1 METLLVNILLFVS
14 IYIAGFFSI
23 LGYGKFFFTS
33 KNINNSQTNF
43 FDLQIFGSIGLLIL
57 SYLIYLSVGTSFTIN
72 ILIFFL
78 GILFYFFYKK
88 KLNKIEIKYLLILLF
103 LPILIIFIS
112 KTHEDFNTY
121 HFFSIYEVFN
131 NNLRIGTYNLN
142 DRFFHSSHLIHN
154 QSLFVFPYLN
164 LKMIHL
170 PIFYIYISTLGYFL
184 YLTFLNKNSTEVLYS
199 IFCILILLIKFN
211 RLSEFG
217 YDYIAQFLLL
227 IVFHK
232 IYFLIDDDYE
242 ITSGA
247 IIFLFSVLV
256 KPIALLFIPI
266 FLSIFIM
273 KKLNFF
279 LKIIKTRFLTII
291 SLVIIL
297 TSSSF
302 FKTGCIFY
310 PVNSTCF
317 SKEKV
322 FWSEKHEIKE
332 YSEMIRYWA
341 KAYYT
346 QDKSKYDK
354 IENKNLYN
362 KNFNWLKFWIEKHFF
377 YKIFEFLIILIL
389 CFIITYIYFNKDQL
403 DKEKLNNKKKIFLIL
418 STASIFFWLTTVP
431 QFRFSFSSIIIF
443 SFLIFIFLFNKKI
456 IFNKKKFYH
465 LLILGFLVLN
475 IKNINRITSEFQRD
489 DFYKYKN
496 FPYFNEIEINNDYN
510 KLERSKFFHIEIL
523 K

>member
-1 METLLVNILLFVS
+1 METLLVKILLFVS
-14 IYIAGFFSI
+14 IYILGFFSI
-23 LGYGKFFFTS
+23 IGYGKFFVST
-33 KNINNSQTNF
+33 KNTNNNHTNF
-43 FDLQIFGSIGLLIL
+43 FDLQIFGSMGLLIL
-57 SYLIYLSVGTSFTIN
+57 SYLIYLSIGTNFIIN

-88 KLNKIEIKYLLILLF
+88 DFNKIKIKYLIILLF
-103 LPILIIFIS
+103 LTIPIIFVS
-112 KTHEDFNTY
+112 KTHEDFITY

-170 PIFYIYISTLGYFL
+170 PIFYVYISTLGYFL
-184 YLTFLNKNSTEVLYS
+184 YLTFLNKNSIEVLYS
-199 IFCILILLIKFN
+199 VFCILILLIKFN

-232 IYFLIDDDYE
+232 IYFLINDDYE
-242 ITSGA
+242 IASGA
-247 IIFLFSVLV
+247 IIFLFSVLI
-256 KPIALLFIPI
+256 KPIALLFAPMFLFIFITKKFNI
-266 FLSIFIM
+266 FLY
-273 KKLNFF
+273 
-279 LKIIKTRFLTII
+279 IIKTRILTII

-297 TSSSF
+297 ISSSF

-310 PVNSTCF
+310 PLNSTCF
-317 SKEKV
+317 SKEKI
-322 FWSEKHEIKE
+322 FWSEKQEIKE
-332 YSEMIRYWA
+332 YSEMVRFWA

-354 IENKNLYN
+354 IENKNLYI
-362 KNFNWLKFWIEKHFF
+362 KNFNWFKFWVEKHFF
-377 YKIFEFLIILIL
+377 YKIFEFLIILLL
-389 CFIITYIYFNKDQL
+389 CFLIAYIYFT
-403 DKEKLNNKKKIFLIL
+403 KERSNIDNSNNKKKIFLVL
-418 STASIFFWLTTVP
+418 STISIFFWLITVP
-431 QFRFSFSSIIIF
+431 QFRFGFSSIIIF
-443 SFLIFIFLFNKKI
+443 CFLGLNLLFNKKI

-465 LLILGFLVLN
+465 ILIIGFLVLN
-475 IKNINRITSEFQRD
+475 IKSVNRIASEFQRD

-496 FPYFNEIEINNDYN
+496 FPYFNEIEIDNDYKN
-510 KLERSKFFHIEIL
+510 LERIKFFHIEIL